1 MIWVPWDFKMN
12 LTFSEDMDEFIRE
25 LDSEY
30 ILDGARQ
37 EMTPRQM
44 LEEAVCPGS
53 SEACRACSGEPVV
66 DESVDPALD
75 NTDFSGL
82 DLHKC
87 LEKMSEAECSV
98 RAIPSSCPAEATLAE
113 LEFSL
118 LDAIWKTGHF
128 RLENLAVDI
137 SWEWDAEPVGNLSA
151 FYRSVEAACGYL
163 DLLGVRLSG
172 YEFRTG
178 DSCRMT
184 VLVREG
190 NGRDELMDFIQDAR
204 PVEMGNGRRCPGKLS
219 GDRGSWLIYVPFDT
233 CKFRLGGSLF
243 SEMEG
248 RTGGKVPDV
257 RDYDYFMDCFEIVR
271 EFVEDGVAVSGTTCG
286 RGGLM
291 RALAGICGEDS
302 GVTADISDVMR
313 SYGETEKVNVLFGE
327 VPGVLM
333 EIRDSDFD
341 YVDAEML
348 LQDVAYYPLGH
359 PDGKGVSIVTGDAGN
374 VSGILQSLMDSRD
387 MAPEGED

>member
-1 MIWVPWDFKMN
+1 
-12 LTFSEDMDEFIRE
+12 MDEFIRE

-44 LEEAVCPGS
+44 LEETVCPGR

-82 DLHKC
+82 DLHEC
-87 LEKMSEAECSV
+87 LEKMPDAGCGSRV
-98 RAIPSSCPAEATLAE
+98 IPSFCPAEVTLAE
-113 LEFSL
+113 IESAL
-118 LDAIWKTGHF
+118 LDTIWKTGHF

-137 SWEWDAEPVGNLSA
+137 SWEWNTVPVGNLSA
-151 FYRSVEAACGYL
+151 FYKSVEAACGYL

-172 YEFRTG
+172 YGFRTG
-178 DSCRMT
+178 DSCRMS

-190 NGRDELMDFIQDAR
+190 DGRDGLVDFSPNAR
-204 PVEMGNGRRCPGKLS
+204 PVEVGNVRRCPEKLS
-219 GDRGSWLIYVPFDT
+219 GDSSSWLIYVPFDT
-233 CKFRLGGSLF
+233 CRFRLGGSLF
-243 SEMEG
+243 SETEG
-248 RTGGKVPDV
+248 RSGGKAPDV

-271 EFVEDGVAVSGTTCG
+271 EFVEDGVAVSGITCG

-291 RALAGICGEDS
+291 KALAGICGEDS
-302 GVTADISDVMR
+302 GVKADISDIMR
-313 SYGETEKVNVLFGE
+313 SYGENEKINVLFGE
-327 VPGVLM
+327 VPGALI
-333 EIRDSDFD
+333 EIKDSDFD

-359 PDGKGVSIVTGDAGN
+359 PEGKGVSVVTGDTGN